1 MDRRYAELLPQGGGH
16 RCRWDDLM
24 KWRFISTYSR
34 CGDPLWHLSL
44 AGWVP
49 RNVKWAILRTYVE
62 IEIVTTATPSARA
75 KIGASHVVS
84 QSVNQEEASKRRD
97 PEIETLSRGVNNIVP
112 HCDMGVGRLA
122 GVYTLIS

>member
-1 MDRRYAELLPQGGGH
+1 M
-16 RCRWDDLM
+16 
-24 KWRFISTYSR
+24 
-34 CGDPLWHLSL
+34 
-44 AGWVP
+44 
-49 RNVKWAILRTYVE
+49 
-62 IEIVTTATPSARA
+62 TTATPSARA

-84 QSVNQEEASKRRD
+84 QSVNQEEAAERRD